1 MDDAL
6 SSVDTETE
14 ERILT
19 QLRGVIRNRTTLLVS
34 HRISTIKDADLIVV
48 LDEGRIA
55 ERGTHQSLVAL
66 DGIYASLYRK
76 QLLEDELERI

>member
-1 MDDAL
+1 MDAL

-19 QLRGVIRNRTTLLVS
+19 QLRGVIRDRTTLFVS

-55 ERGTHQSLVAL
+55 ERGTHESLIEQ
-66 DGIYASLYRK
+66 DSIYASLYRK